1 MPRLLHCLAARSI
14 ASLAVLVATS
24 VSLAGCS
31 ASPEPAAPHTSPAAS
46 RTPQA
51 ITAAQFSERLAAY
64 ERKHD
69 LRVRVDAIDTGNDH
83 HLGFR
88 ATETVPLEM
97 RALTASVLVLADA
110 SDDQLAASP
119 AASEATAETGA
130 SATLLNAVA
139 AALQTNAP
147 EAQQTLVAWL
157 GDDDAFRRRADA
169 LLGPSSAGPS
179 ARNFATLL
187 DDAVYG
193 ETLAPER
200 RSTLRNILLN
210 NAGSPATAAGTDAPW
225 EVAGVS
231 DRSQAGTL
239 VEVSTLEVPY
249 RASGD
254 AAPVVLALVVT
265 GAAGPGAASRA
276 AEEVS
281 RLVTHALPPTR

>member
-1 MPRLLHCLAARSI
+1 M
-14 ASLAVLVATS
+14 
-24 VSLAGCS
+24 
-31 ASPEPAAPHTSPAAS
+31 
-46 RTPQA
+46 
-51 ITAAQFSERLAAY
+51 TAAEFSERLAAY

-69 LRVRVDAIDTGNDH
+69 LRVRVDAIDTGDDH

-88 ATETVPLEM
+88 ATEAVPLDM

-110 SDDQLAASP
+110 SDDELAASP
-119 AASEATAETGA
+119 AAFEATAGTGA
-130 SATLLNAVA
+130 SATLLDAVA
-139 AALQTNAP
+139 AALQTSAP
-147 EAQQTLVAWL
+147 EAQQTLVTWL
-157 GDDDAFRRRADA
+157 GGDDAFRRRADA

-179 ARNFATLL
+179 ARSFATLL

-200 RSTLRNILLN
+200 RGTLRNILLN
-210 NAGSPATAAGTDAPW
+210 SAGSPATAAGTDAPW

-249 RASGD
+249 RTSGD
-254 AAPVVLALVVT
+254 APPVVLALVVT
-265 GAAGPGAASRA
+265 GAAGQRAASRA

-281 RLVTHALPPTR
+281 TLVTHALPPTR

>member
-1 MPRLLHCLAARSI
+1 VPRLLRCPTARLI
-14 ASLAVLVATS
+14 TSLAVLVTTS

-31 ASPEPAAPHTSPAAS
+31 ASPEPAPPHTIPAAS

-51 ITAAQFSERLAAY
+51 ITAAEFSERLAAY

-69 LRVRVDAIDTGNDH
+69 LRVRVDAIDTGNNH

-88 ATETVPLEM
+88 ATEAVPLDM
-97 RALTASVLVLADA
+97 RSLTASVLVLADA

-119 AASEATAETGA
+119 AASEATGETGA
-130 SATLLNAVA
+130 SATLLDAVA
-139 AALQTNAP
+139 AALQTSAP
-147 EAQQTLVAWL
+147 GAQQTLVTWL
-157 GDDDAFRRRADA
+157 GGEDAFHRRADA

-179 ARNFATLL
+179 ARSFATLL
-187 DDAVYG
+187 DDAIYG
-193 ETLAPER
+193 ETLAPDR
-200 RSTLRNILLN
+200 RGTLRNILLN
-210 NAGSPATAAGTDAPW
+210 SAGSPATAAGTDAPW

-231 DRSQAGTL
+231 DRSQAGSL

-249 RASGD
+249 RISGD

-265 GAAGPGAASRA
+265 GAAGTEAASRA

-281 RLVTHALPPTR
+281 KLVTHALPPTR

>member
-1 MPRLLHCLAARSI
+1 VPRPLRCPTARLI
-14 ASLAVLVATS
+14 ISLAVLVTTS
-24 VSLAGCS
+24 VALAGCS
-31 ASPEPAAPHTSPAAS
+31 ASPEPAAPHTTPAAS

-51 ITAAQFSERLAAY
+51 ITAAEFSERLAAY
-64 ERKHD
+64 ERKDD
-69 LRVRVDAIDTGNDH
+69 LRIRVDAIDTANNH

-88 ATETVPLEM
+88 ATEAVPLDM
-97 RALTASVLVLADA
+97 RALTASVLVLANA

-119 AASEATAETGA
+119 AASEATAATGA
-130 SATLLNAVA
+130 SATLLDAVA
-139 AALQTNAP
+139 AALQTSAP
-147 EAQQTLVAWL
+147 EAQQTLVTWL
-157 GDDDAFRRRADA
+157 GGDDAFHRRADA

-179 ARNFATLL
+179 ARSFATLL
-187 DDAVYG
+187 DDAIYG

-200 RSTLRNILLN
+200 RGTLRNILLN
-210 NAGSPATAAGTDAPW
+210 SAGSLATAAGTDAPW

-231 DRSQAGTL
+231 DRSQAGSL

-265 GAAGPGAASRA
+265 GAADPRAASRA

-281 RLVTHALPPTR
+281 KLVTHALPPTR